1 MVKPETVSL
10 SRFAILR
17 LGRPELINWRVTTK
31 SLLLTS
37 RMRCT
42 GYRLTGDMVI
52 KGRLALS
59 RSTKLV
65 VLLCAG
71 IAFAGIVGWRL
82 LRPSDFGEHV
92 YRIGWMISPPF
103 QVRGRD
109 GQAAGLSVD
118 LVNEA
123 ARRRGIS
130 LQWVF
135 WPDSSESALRSKSV
149 DLWPLITITPDR
161 LKSFHISEP
170 YLVHEHCLLVRDDS
184 EYRMIEDLATATVG
198 IANVA
203 IDTVHL
209 RMVLPGAM
217 PLARPLI
224 ASVINDVCEGRSA
237 AAMMDKYTAISALLE
252 PHGCVGSSLRWIG
265 VPQIR
270 SRLGVGATFENR
282 AAADAIREEIGALA
296 VEGRLAAIFG
306 QFGFMS
312 GQNVDSV
319 TALLDARRREARL
332 IGTTVLFAFLF
343 ALTCWQTLR
352 LFRERNR
359 TRLAEAKLRE
369 SQEHYLQAQKLES
382 IGRLAGGVAHDFNNL
397 LTVINGYSVLVLRK
411 LAEADPLRLQVD
423 EIRKAGERAAELTQ
437 QLLAFGRK
445 QLTRPQPVDLNS
457 MVRESENMFRR
468 LLGEDIELST
478 RVSSGV
484 GLVLVDRG
492 QIHQILMNLVA
503 NARDAMPVGGHL
515 AIETSPVEID
525 SRHAAAHPEAT
536 LGPAIL
542 LTVTDS
548 GQGMDEQT
556 RQHIFEPFFT
566 TKGMAK
572 GTGLGLATVYGV
584 VQQSHGWIGVR
595 SEPGK
600 GSSFEI
606 YLPRIVDPAAVDAP
620 APGSTFPRRGSETIL
635 VVEDQ
640 VEVRAFA
647 VSALSTYGYQVLD
660 AADGEQALALSGSHR
675 GRIDVLLTD
684 VVLPGMNGRELA
696 DRIKSARTEI
706 AVLFTSGYTDDVI
719 AHRGVLDRNVA
730 YIPKPYTADELA
742 EKVLEVL
749 RTADRRSAKATK
761 AC

>member
-1 MVKPETVSL
+1 VVFTDADADALV
-10 SRFAILR
+10 F
-17 LGRPELINWRVTTK
+17 RV
-31 SLLLTS
+31 
-37 RMRCT
+37 
-42 GYRLTGDMVI
+42 
-52 KGRLALS
+52 
-59 RSTKLV
+59 
-65 VLLCAG
+65 
-71 IAFAGIVGWRL
+71 GIVAIGT
-82 LRPSDFGEHV
+82 PGT
-92 YRIGWMISPPF
+92 RI
-103 QVRGRD
+103 
-109 GQAAGLSVD
+109 
-118 LVNEA
+118 
-123 ARRRGIS
+123 
-130 LQWVF
+130 
-135 WPDSSESALRSKSV
+135 
-149 DLWPLITITPDR
+149 
-161 LKSFHISEP
+161 
-170 YLVHEHCLLVRDDS
+170 C
-184 EYRMIEDLATATVG
+184 
-198 IANVA
+198 
-203 IDTVHL
+203 
-209 RMVLPGAM
+209 
-217 PLARPLI
+217 
-224 ASVINDVCEGRSA
+224 
-237 AAMMDKYTAISALLE
+237 MMDKYTAISALLE
-252 PHGCVGSSLRWIG
+252 IHGCAGSSLRWIG

-312 GQNVDSV
+312 GQDVDSV
-319 TALLDARRREARL
+319 KALLDARRREARL
-332 IGTTVLFAFLF
+332 VAATVLFAFLF
-343 ALTCWQTLR
+343 ALTCWQTVG

-369 SQEHYLQAQKLES
+369 SQERSLQAQKLES